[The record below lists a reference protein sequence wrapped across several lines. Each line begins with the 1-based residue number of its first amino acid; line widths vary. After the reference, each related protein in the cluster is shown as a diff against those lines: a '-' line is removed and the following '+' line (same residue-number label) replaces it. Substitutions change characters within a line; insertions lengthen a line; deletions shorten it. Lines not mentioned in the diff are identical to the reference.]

1 MKFTRDS
8 ILFNAA
14 VALCVLGAAGYIAA
28 DALFTPK
35 NPACTASYP
44 PANVLP
50 LENSYGEPM
59 SPVELLT
66 SIGGMQRGIIEHAR
80 TVAVDGAPSPLAI
93 SIGIKAGSS
102 SSYQTERDPG
112 GVSFAWRPRD
122 MAGATAA
129 CLTYSVRMSDGFD
142 FGMGG
147 LLPGLYG
154 GRILSINERADGK
167 TGLAARLAWRKD
179 GAGATFIQFP
189 KATGANGIYQ
199 PATGFAFEPGKWVRV
214 DQEVVL
220 NAPGAANGELRVWF
234 NDELVINRK
243 GIIWREDDKLT
254 LSGVV
259 ADLSFGGS
267 ERNWAAPK
275 DGSIEL
281 SPLELSW
288 R

>member
-1 MKFTRDS
+1 MNLTRDS

-14 VALCVLGAAGYIAA
+14 AGLCVLGAAGYIAA
-28 DALFTPK
+28 DALMTPS
-35 NPACTASYP
+35 NPTCTASYP

-66 SIGGMQRGIIEHAR
+66 SIGGMQRGVLEHAR
-80 TVAVDGAPSPLAI
+80 ASAVDGAPSPLVI
-93 SIGIKAGSS
+93 QVGIKAGTS
-102 SSYQTERDPG
+102 SSYQSEKDPG
-112 GVSFAWRPRD
+112 GVSFAWRPEA
-122 MAGATAA
+122 MAGASAA
-129 CLTYSVRMSDGFD
+129 CLSYSVRMAEGFE

-154 GRILSINERADGK
+154 GRILSINERSDGK
-167 TGLAARLAWRKD
+167 SGLAARIAWRKD
-179 GAGATFIQFP
+179 GAGAVFVQFP

-199 PATGFAFEPGKWVRV
+199 PATGFAFAPGRWVRV

-220 NAPGAANGELRVWF
+220 NEPGAANGSLRVWF
-234 NDELVINRK
+234 DGELVVDRK
-243 GIIWREDDKLT
+243 GIVWREDASLE

-259 ADLSFGGS
+259 ADVSYGGS
-267 ERNWAAPK
+267 DRNWTAPK
-275 DGSIEL
+275 DGQIDL
-281 SPLELSW
+281 TPLELSW